1 MKFESL
7 RTYYDKSMNLIAKI
21 SFDKEI
27 LLFGDED
34 INEKPELFN
43 LLPQLLNLEVRSG
56 VDGSRFKGIY
66 QP

>member
-27 LLFGDED
+27 LLFGEESIDD
-34 INEKPELFN
+34 KPALFDQ
-43 LLPQLLNLEVRSG
+43 LPKFLKIQVRSG
-56 VDGSRFKGIY
+56 VDGSRFEGIY